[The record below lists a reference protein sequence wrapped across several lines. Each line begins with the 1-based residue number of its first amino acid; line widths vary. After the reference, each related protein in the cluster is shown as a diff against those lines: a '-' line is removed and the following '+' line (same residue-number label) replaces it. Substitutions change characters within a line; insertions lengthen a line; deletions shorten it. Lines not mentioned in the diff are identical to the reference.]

1 MDTQGRQP
9 ASWAACYPNWSHSQ
23 ERCYLIS
30 LLKKRFLHEFR
41 ERRDQGGK
49 TRRTWRLVLFS
60 LEETTAWFPSK
71 NSPVQALW
79 SAHGI
84 GTPGAHAVLRRAS
97 LCSVLWVSAEIW
109 VTQSHGWPTFT
120 ETQPSHP
127 IRKTAALWK
136 QDLWITK
143 FTDKPILISSRR
155 RTPLLLPDKA
165 NTDFSTSA
173 HLHTAPLISLL

>member
-1 MDTQGRQP
+1 MSPFSSSPLMDTQGRQP

-79 SAHGI
+79 SAHG
-84 GTPGAHAVLRRAS
+84 TGARVPMRCCAEPLSALSSGCLQKSGS
-97 LCSVLWVSAEIW
+97 LNHMADPHL
-109 VTQSHGWPTFT
+109 QK
-120 ETQPSHP
+120 PS
-127 IRKTAALWK
+127 L
-136 QDLWITK
+136 
-143 FTDKPILISSRR
+143 PILLEKQQLCGSKIYE
-155 RTPLLLPDKA
+155 
-165 NTDFSTSA
+165 
-173 HLHTAPLISLL
+173 